1 MLCFDIEKPVLYIFY
16 ANSDTYLKL
25 STNSWNI
32 KHNLFNKKN
41 LLYGNKTMRE
51 TNFNFTKTF

>member
-16 ANSDTYLKL
+16 ADSDTYLKL

-32 KHNLFNKKN
+32 KHNLFNKKKPVVRKQN
-41 LLYGNKTMRE
+41 NARDEL
-51 TNFNFTKTF
+51 